1 MSFYMEA
8 TQLTLQPEQ
17 SSQAAIVPDQFIM
30 HSIAAPWTAERVYQ
44 YWRDST
50 NLESHFGL
58 GFVGDLAQYLSTTVR
73 ADANYQ
79 ANRRP
84 NGHGA
89 VSIETASNL
98 QHTDP
103 WTSAQL
109 DRLVE
114 LGVWLHKRHG
124 IPLRVCRSWDDPG
137 YGYHRLYPE
146 WSVGGTGCPGD
157 ARVKQFHDIVF
168 PRIVAAATAPPPPQ
182 ETDVTTILRKE
193 TSNTIDVDLTP
204 GEWTGLAFGGATPA
218 VVLNGGTAGINL
230 ISNLVHLSF
239 AQTAPEEG
247 VTVSGQ
253 YYLTDPDGSNAS
265 GYQDIGPR
273 SGGGGHQFS
282 HQVNVPAG
290 KTLRFKVKV
299 TRPELSPGV
308 PDETPV
314 TLLHRSESSRY
325 WEV

>member
-1 MSFYMEA
+1 MSFYAEA

-17 SSQAAIVPDQFIM
+17 GSQASIVPDQFIM
-30 HSIAAPWTAERVYQ
+30 HSIAAPWTAQRVYE
-44 YWRDST
+44 YWRDSS

-58 GFVGDLAQYLSTTVR
+58 GYAGDLAQYLSTTVR

-84 NGHGA
+84 DGHGA

-103 WTSAQL
+103 WTLAQV

-114 LGVWLHKRHG
+114 LGVWLHKQHG

-157 ARVKQFHDIVF
+157 ARVQQFHSTVF
-168 PRIVAAATAPPPPQ
+168 PRIVAAASAPPP
-182 ETDVTTILRKE
+182 EENDVNILRKE
-193 TSNTIDVDLTP
+193 TSNTIDVALVP

-218 VVLNGGTAGINL
+218 VVLNGGTAGVNL
-230 ISNLVHLSF
+230 ISNVVHLSF
-239 AQTAPEEG
+239 ESEDVSGVG
-247 VTVSGQ
+247 VTGQ
-253 YYLTDPDGSNAS
+253 YYLTDPDGSSPS
-265 GYQDIGPR
+265 GYQDVGPR
-273 SGGGGHQFS
+273 PGGGGHQFV
-282 HQVNVPAG
+282 HEANVPAG
-290 KTLRFKVKV
+290 KHLRFKVKV
-299 TRPELSPGV
+299 TRPDPL
-308 PDETPV
+308 DTTPLM
-314 TLLHRSESSRY
+314 LLHRSESSRY